1 MPSDDIRDT
10 PDDWRRAGRAGQARA
25 TGRGRRDPILEALGR
40 CLQLSTYHYLKGA
53 PHMPFSTTF
62 TGFDVDSGDPVC
74 FVGVTGIWSG
84 QRRCARACRLVVHP
98 EWQGAGIG
106 MRFLNT
112 ICQRELEGVGFIGQ
126 PVPTYF
132 HTAAPA
138 LCSALRRDPR
148 WTQVSQ
154 KLVGDKV
161 GRVKNSLNMKY
172 GGHDRAVAGFKY
184 TGATDG

>member
-1 MPSDDIRDT
+1 MTTSFGAKVASEELERLIRPEIRVEIVETRSWQPWDDVF
-10 PDDWRRAGRAGQARA
+10 AV
-25 TGRGRRDPILEALGR
+25 
-40 CLQLSTYHYLKGA
+40 YHYLKGA

-62 TGFDVDSGDPVC
+62 TGFDIATGDPVC
-74 FVGVTGIWSG
+74 FCGVTGIWSG

-112 ICQRELEGVGFIGQ
+112 VCQRELEGVGFIGQ

-148 WTQVSQ
+148 WRQVSQ

-161 GRVKNSLNMKY
+161 GRVKNELNMKY
-172 GGHDRAVAGFKY
+172 GGHDRAVAGFRY
-184 TGATDG
+184 EGAK